1 MLGFEEPKLN
11 KYFKGKK
18 LLEVIKEQRAT
29 SNSLLCAKIIKAFF
43 KVHYL
48 QFCHTRDSL
57 IQ

>member
-43 KVHYL
+43 KVDTFSFVTH
-48 QFCHTRDSL
+48 DNL